1 MSRTSTTLSPLLL
14 SLLLAVSAG
23 HVGALC
29 GSSQAASQDVAQAPP
44 VSILSLDVVAID
56 HNGRVPDDL
65 GQNDFTV
72 TVNGEPRRVL
82 WVRHVSR
89 GPGAVNDAELRQETR
104 AGVVTYAA
112 ESVRTVLIVVDQT
125 TLRRGAERATMAAV
139 NAFVDRLGLDDRL
152 GVLRLPLPPDML
164 IELSTDRPSARDAVR
179 QVASVAVPAAGAD
192 VEDVFARP
200 QPDPNRATVVDPDRT
215 GDPERVTPP
224 EIEQPVVSPDAT
236 ADPNQGRFA
245 VSLQSLQGLLSG
257 LRKLPGRKIVAFF
270 SAGLPGSGPV
280 DIRPIAEEAAAARA
294 TVHVFGLEGVRGQ
307 DGQTP
312 SLAPFEA
319 LAAATG
325 GRSAR
330 LDRRPERT
338 IEAILPELSSCYVLG
353 IEAGSPGSPGAAA
366 RPSPI
371 RVSVTRK
378 GLTVRAPAYLAHT
391 DDPEDVVPAYA
402 PPPTAS
408 PAPAGGTAAG
418 ATAAP
423 SAAPRS
429 STAAER
435 EVDLRRALAR
445 MTAYVESYVRE
456 YSALVAEED
465 YYQSAGAGYARRQI
479 RLKSDVLIVR
489 PGDAREWMCFRD
501 IFEVDGFSQGDRED
515 RLKRLFLDPTHW
527 ATAELQAIKE
537 ESARHNIG
545 PVVRNLNVP
554 LFPLSVLEP
563 MNVMRFR
570 FRFGRKQES
579 DGVERWRIDY
589 EELIR
594 PTLVSTHA
602 GDDVPIAGSF
612 LIDPMTGAVV
622 ESFLTADTE
631 WGRAELKVK
640 YRRDADLGF
649 WVPAEMTEYYRSQ
662 KYVTLADGRAT
673 YSKFRRFQ
681 VKTEQTITVPK

>member
-56 HNGRVPDDL
+56 RNGRVPDDL

-82 WVRHVSR
+82 WIRHVSR

-294 TVHVFGLEGVRGQ
+294 TVHVFGLEGARGQ

-391 DDPEDVVPAYA
+391 DDPEDVVPAHA

-423 SAAPRS
+423 SASRRS
-429 STAAER
+429 STDAER
-435 EVDLRRALAR
+435 EADLRRALAR

-465 YYQSAGAGYARRQI
+465 YYQSAGAGYARRQV